1 MKNKPNLPSWAKLLI
16 TAAVLA
22 LCFFA
27 FVSLNQYVQRVPQP
41 APDTTFS
48 AMPAPASRLSLIHI

>member
-27 FVSLNQYVQRVPQP
+27 FVSLN
-41 APDTTFS
+41 
-48 AMPAPASRLSLIHI
+48 

>member
-16 TAAVLA
+16 T
-22 LCFFA
+22 
-27 FVSLNQYVQRVPQP
+27 QP

-48 AMPAPASRLSLIHI
+48 AMPAPASR

>member
-1 MKNKPNLPSWAKLLI
+1 MKNKSNLPSWAKLLI

-48 AMPAPASRLSLIHI
+48 AMPAPASR